1 MYLYIHAL
9 AIFLKSYYLSHR
21 TEALFFIL
29 GTFPLNFCY
38 LSHSPCFFF
47 EKIFSQNLTTIEIC
61 GKRIFI

>member
-38 LSHSPCFFF
+38 LSHSPCFFLKKYLA
-47 EKIFSQNLTTIEIC
+47 KI
-61 GKRIFI
+61 

>member
-29 GTFPLNFCY
+29 GTFPWASVICLILRVFFLKKY
-38 LSHSPCFFF
+38 LA
-47 EKIFSQNLTTIEIC
+47 KI
-61 GKRIFI
+61 

>member
-21 TEALFFIL
+21 TGALFFIL
-29 GTFPLNFCY
+29 GTFPWASVICLI
-38 LSHSPCFFF
+38 LRVFFS